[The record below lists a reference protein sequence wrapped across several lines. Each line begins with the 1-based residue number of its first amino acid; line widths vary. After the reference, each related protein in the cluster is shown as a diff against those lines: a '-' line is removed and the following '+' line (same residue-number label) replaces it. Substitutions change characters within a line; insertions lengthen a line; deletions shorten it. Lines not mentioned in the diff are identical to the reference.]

1 MFTISYR
8 CLQRINACKNMY
20 SNITKWKSWRHML
33 LKQTLTIYTFPD
45 HFCRIY
51 KHFSVKSKNKLFS
64 CRLKRALI
72 AQLFWGVNTLPPPPP
87 PPPGRAASATNERPL
102 TICCAKA
109 FLSTN
114 LISRAIIWRDFSSSW
129 IFSAAAMAS
138 RCSAINFWAS
148 SSLNSA
154 SAASSLTNFVWSSF
168 EVMRL
173 FTESSYISKKTDF
186 KRVKLVLRI
195 KIWLW

>member
-1 MFTISYR
+1 MQKYVH
-8 CLQRINACKNMY
+8 QYYKME
-20 SNITKWKSWRHML
+20 SWRHML
-33 LKQTLTIYTFPD
+33 LKQTLTIYTFRD
-45 HFCRIY
+45 NFCRIY

-72 AQLFWGVNTLPPPPP
+72 AQLFLGVNTPTL
-87 PPPGRAASATNERPL
+87 GRAASATNERPL